1 MKKSLEERLKS
12 LEARMARLEGGKD
25 TPAMTRAEKVFCD
38 IGMAHMLFHI
48 GDTLRRDPC
57 TDKFDDFLQRLF
69 GNVATPEMRQ
79 ACAGKLYD
87 FGAELLKK
95 TEKEYRGK

>member
-1 MKKSLEERLKS
+1 
-12 LEARMARLEGGKD
+12 MAILEGGKN
-25 TPAMTRAEKVFCD
+25 PSGMTRVEKVLCD
-38 IGMAHMLFHI
+38 IGMAHVLFHM
-48 GDTLRRDPC
+48 GDTLQRDPS
-57 TDKFDDFLQRLF
+57 TDKFDDLLQRLF